1 MSDDQTQAERA
12 IESTGH
18 KPTERERA
26 LTAVEH
32 ALTVIEQQA
41 AKARVALAELKV
53 AETESNLNSK
63 GT

>member
-1 MSDDQTQAERA
+1 MDAMNGKPKP

-26 LTAVEH
+26 WGAVAH

-41 AKARVALAELKV
+41 AKARIALAELKND
-53 AETESNLNSK
+53 AT
-63 GT
+63 